1 MKRIKIAAVAL
12 IATAAMI
19 GQTNAEAA
27 TPLPAC
33 FVPAPVRYSRILD
46 LGSVGPDVVA
56 VRMALRLPGGPFV
69 PYSPRDARAVAK
81 YQHYHPHLLRPY
93 TRWRDLRHDVLGT
106 VGRSTYRS
114 LLTLPCLVTL

>member
-46 LGSVGPDVVA
+46 LGSVGPDVSSCA
-56 VRMALRLPGGPFV
+56 WRYAFLAGHS
-69 PYSPRDARAVAK
+69 SPTHPATPAR
-81 YQHYHPHLLRPY
+81 
-93 TRWRDLRHDVLGT
+93 
-106 VGRSTYRS
+106 
-114 LLTLPCLVTL
+114 